1 MTTPQNDALDTRAQ
15 ERLAL
20 FLLIGQAFF
29 FGVALGLLYV
39 VGNTLFLVDYGAAML
54 PYVYIALGIFVSLL
68 FYGLATLQKR
78 WSLNTLSVLTLSL
91 FMSGTFLAWWRL
103 SQPDARWVSFALMLA
118 FPLGAQIFFVI
129 IGGLAGRLL
138 DVRQMKRLF
147 SRIVSGAAGGVICGG
162 LLATPLLNQVNKPE
176 HLLPFAGI
184 GVAIALLLMLVSLG
198 RFQGR
203 LTQQK

>member
-68 FYGLATLQKR
+68 FC
-78 WSLNTLSVLTLSL
+78 SLK
-91 FMSGTFLAWWRL
+91 
-103 SQPDARWVSFALMLA
+103 
-118 FPLGAQIFFVI
+118 I
-129 IGGLAGRLL
+129 
-138 DVRQMKRLF
+138 RLF
-147 SRIVSGAAGGVICGG
+147 
-162 LLATPLLNQVNKPE
+162 
-176 HLLPFAGI
+176 
-184 GVAIALLLMLVSLG
+184 
-198 RFQGR
+198 RFLQFEGTC
-203 LTQQK
+203 LF